1 MEPYFP
7 KLTEPARRWVRLL
20 VLVSA
25 LGLSCWIAYALRTV
39 FTPLLIAAAIAYI
52 FNPAVTWLE
61 RTRGVSRLTTVVAVT
76 ALLGALVVGGGF
88 YAVHKTVV
96 QVTQFQERIP
106 RYVHTA
112 GKWVEYA
119 RAHVPGSHPTTVP
132 GHLPASA
139 ESAPTSAPATM
150 PVEDWWQWASP
161 LVREYGVQVAR
172 STLEYIGSTAAN
184 VANLVSLL
192 ILIPVFTF
200 YFLWR
205 FNDFVTAAR
214 DHLPDMY
221 RDGIVHVVGTI
232 DAAIANFFRGRLIVC
247 LAVGVLTGLGWSL
260 VGVPYSLPLGVLTGL
275 LNLVPFVS
283 LLALPPALLFAFLG
297 ASEVGAPWLWPVVL
311 TMGVYLG
318 VQGLEAFVLSPAILG
333 HTVGLHPLA
342 IVVALLI
349 GAEVAGLLGLLLA
362 VPVASTLKTLAAEF
376 LLPEVRRLAG
386 WPVATG
392 RTPGPLAG
400 APGDS
405 GAEQSQ
411 G

>member
-1 MEPYFP
+1 
-7 KLTEPARRWVRLL
+7 
-20 VLVSA
+20 
-25 LGLSCWIAYALRTV
+25 
-39 FTPLLIAAAIAYI
+39 
-52 FNPAVTWLE
+52 
-61 RTRGVSRLTTVVAVT
+61 
-76 ALLGALVVGGGF
+76 
-88 YAVHKTVV
+88 
-96 QVTQFQERIP
+96 
-106 RYVHTA
+106 
-112 GKWVEYA
+112 
-119 RAHVPGSHPTTVP
+119 
-132 GHLPASA
+132 
-139 ESAPTSAPATM
+139 
-150 PVEDWWQWASP
+150 
-161 LVREYGVQVAR
+161 
-172 STLEYIGSTAAN
+172 
-184 VANLVSLL
+184 VSLL

-205 FNDFVTAAR
+205 FNDFMAALR

-221 RDGIVHVVGTI
+221 RDGIVHLVGTI

-247 LAVGVLTGLGWSL
+247 LVVGGVASLGWSL

-311 TMGVYLG
+311 TMGVYMG
-318 VQGLEAFVLSPAILG
+318 VQALEAFVLSPAILG

-386 WPVATG
+386 WPAAPS
-392 RTPGPLAG
+392 RPPGPPAG
-400 APGDS
+400 APRDT